1 MNNTMDNKYRELSPN
16 EALRQVDRDNWLLQ
30 QTKELQRANDLK
42 ERELK
47 LADEQRIRYA
57 IDRRDREYDEAI
69 ARHKEKV
76 RQLDLKKQN
85 ELLKE
90 QTYIES
96 LNPQEKEEYF
106 RKKKVEQEEYNKLYG
121 DYMDAYNTYL
131 TLFEGKIAPLL
142 SNATK
147 YEKIANWF
155 GSFYIWAGSVFLF
168 SILAIAFGYSMP
180 KYSYIMDIGIWIFAV
195 TFVISAIC
203 IFIRNGYTA
212 ISNSMRKEYLNYDE
226 ANRKLG
232 SKNFYFENE
241 YKQVTQPDITMV
253 RLESLKIA
261 EAKSKN
267 IERNYGPIKEKRW

>member
-47 LADEQRIRYA
+47 LADEQRIRDA

-90 QTYIES
+90 QIYIES

-131 TLFEGKIAPLL
+131 TLFEGKIAPLS

-147 YEKIANWF
+147 YEGIANWF

-180 KYSYIMDIGIWIFAV
+180 KYSYIMNIGIWVFAV

-253 RLESLKIA
+253 RLESLRIA

-267 IERNYGPIKEKRW
+267 IKRNYGPIKEKRW